1 MIPKTLQRR
10 NHELLSG
17 TNHYMSATGDHN
29 QDLYQKSKEQEK
41 RNKESDE
48 YWYERAKLDCTF
60 QPSLEKKPISQ
71 DNFNPRSVNEVPNSD
86 KYLQRMKKAREDAI
100 FKKKMTERSNFSAT

>member
-1 MIPKTLQRR
+1 MKHTDRYNSQ
-10 NHELLSG
+10 
-17 TNHYMSATGDHN
+17 TGDHN

-48 YWYERAKLDCTF
+48 YWFERAQKDCTF
-60 QPSLEKKPISQ
+60 QPSLAKKPIRE
-71 DNFNPRSVNEVPNSD
+71 DHYDPRSIEEIPNTD

-100 FKKKMTERSNFSAT
+100 FKKKMTERSNFSATEGVKKAKTKVL